1 MLSPFS
7 SGTFGIRVAYLLT
20 NNLKI
25 KVMVLAKLFLFG
37 VLTVVSIAIV
47 LAVIETV
54 AQFRQ

>member
-1 MLSPFS
+1 
-7 SGTFGIRVAYLLT
+7 
-20 NNLKI
+20 
-25 KVMVLAKLFLFG
+25 MVLAKLFLFG

>member
-1 MLSPFS
+1 MLSLS
-7 SGTFGIRVAYLLT
+7 AIRISGIRVAYLLT